1 MSDAEKLQK
10 ELAKELEQANVKV
23 AKDAAA
29 KMTENILSGNSGN
42 WLGLGVHE
50 VSVDKIELTRANS
63 GTLGM
68 TFTVSNADGK
78 SEVTMWLSQAAL
90 PYTIENCSRLVVH
103 NAEQSKK
110 DEARNF
116 MSNILSA
123 KDLFDTMVQMLEQR
137 KKAKKEFTCWV
148 SIRESKTQTYTN
160 KDGEEVPSIER
171 SLLSYKPKEEAKTV
185 ATNMVNSSE
194 GVDLSEIPF

>member
-1 MSDAEKLQK
+1 MSEEEKLQK
-10 ELAKELEQANVKV
+10 ELAKELEKNDIQV
-23 AKDAAA
+23 ADDAAA
-29 KMTENILSGNSGN
+29 KMKENILKGDDGR
-42 WLGLGVHE
+42 WLGLGIHE
-50 VSVDKIELTRANS
+50 VSVDKVELTRAKS

-68 TFTVSNADGK
+68 KFTVSNADGK

-103 NAEQSKK
+103 NAEQDKK
-110 DEARNF
+110 DGARNF

-123 KDLFDTMVQMLEQR
+123 KDLFDTMVKMLDQR
-137 KKAKKEFTCWV
+137 KKAKKEFTCWLSV
-148 SIRESKTQTYTN
+148 KESKAQTYTN

-185 ATNMVNSSE
+185 ATNMANSSE

>member
-1 MSDAEKLQK
+1 MSEEEKLQK
-10 ELAKELEQANVKV
+10 ELAKELEKNDVQV
-23 AKDAAA
+23 ADDAAA
-29 KMTENILSGNSGN
+29 KMKENIMKDNN
-42 WLGLGVHE
+42 TQWLGLGVHE
-50 VSVDKIELTRANS
+50 VSVDKVDLTRAKS

-68 TFTVSNADGK
+68 KFTVSNADGQ

-103 NAEQSKK
+103 NAEQDKK

-123 KDLFDTMVQMLEQR
+123 KDLFNTMTNMLEQR
-137 KKAKKEFTCWV
+137 KKANKEFACWLSV
-148 SIRESKTQTYTN
+148 RESKTQTYVN
-160 KDGEEVPSIER
+160 KKGEEVPSIER
-171 SLLSYKPKEEAKTV
+171 SLLSYKLKEEAKTV

-194 GVDLSEIPF
+194 AIDTSEIPF

>member
-29 KMTENILSGNSGN
+29 KMKENILSGNSGN

-78 SEVTMWLSQAAL
+78 TEVTMWLSQAAL

-148 SIRESKTQTYTN
+148 SIKESKTQTYTN

-185 ATNMVNSSE
+185 VTNMVNSSE

>member
-29 KMTENILSGNSGN
+29 KMKENILSGNSGN

-78 SEVTMWLSQAAL
+78 TEVTMWLSQAAL
-90 PYTIENCSRLVVH
+90 PYTIENCSRLAVH
-103 NAEQSKK
+103 NAEQDKK
-110 DEARNF
+110 DKARNF

-123 KDLFDTMVQMLEQR
+123 KELFDTMVQMLKER
-137 KKAKKEFTCWV
+137 KKAGKEFACWV
-148 SIRESKTQTYTN
+148 SIRESKTQTYVN
-160 KDGEEVPSIER
+160 KDGDTVPSIER